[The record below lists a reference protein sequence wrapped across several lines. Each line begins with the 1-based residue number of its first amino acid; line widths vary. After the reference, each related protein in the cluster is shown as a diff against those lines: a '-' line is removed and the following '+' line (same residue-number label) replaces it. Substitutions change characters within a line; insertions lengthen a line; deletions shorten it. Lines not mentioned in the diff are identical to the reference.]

1 MEHMNII
8 ATNEFYEISI
18 EEELAFLE
26 IKEKVFEFIT
36 DVNLS
41 GKLIDFINN
50 IDHNPDIKALIF
62 YNQPGSL
69 DDNQYDKF
77 IRRILDINE
86 NAIDCQNVSFKEK
99 NVRFREIN
107 ILNTLIRKLAK
118 LQTLVIS
125 GLDGTVVTPF
135 IGAAMVADFRYA
147 SEDAVLSMI
156 HNKYGLHPS
165 GGLPFFLSDMVHH
178 SKAMEIQMRDKIEA
192 KEAMELGLITKLL
205 PKENFRKN
213 IVSEVKK
220 YTRLNYCT
228 IRDTKRLTNFN
239 RQFLSSYFEM
249 EAGLLNL

>member
-1 MEHMNII
+1 MNII

-18 EEELAFLE
+18 EEEIAFLE

-41 GKLIDFINN
+41 GKLLEFING

-62 YNQPGSL
+62 YNHPDSL
-69 DDNQYDKF
+69 NDQQYEKF
-77 IRRILDINE
+77 IHRVLDMDKNDM
-86 NAIDCQNVSFKEK
+86 DCQSISFKEK

-107 ILNTLIRKLAK
+107 ILNTLIRNLSK

-125 GLDGTVVTPF
+125 GLNGTVVTPF
-135 IGAAMVADFRYA
+135 VGAALVADFRYA
-147 SEDAVLSMI
+147 TDDVVLSMI

-165 GGLPFFLSDMVHH
+165 GGLPFFLSNLVHH
-178 SKAMEIQMRDKIEA
+178 SKAMEIQMSDKIEA
-192 KEAMELGLITKLL
+192 NEALELGLISKLL
-205 PKENFRKN
+205 PKENFRNN
-213 IVSEVKK
+213 IVNEVKK
-220 YTRLNYCT
+220 YTQLNFCT

-239 RQFLSSYFEM
+239 RQFLSDYFDK